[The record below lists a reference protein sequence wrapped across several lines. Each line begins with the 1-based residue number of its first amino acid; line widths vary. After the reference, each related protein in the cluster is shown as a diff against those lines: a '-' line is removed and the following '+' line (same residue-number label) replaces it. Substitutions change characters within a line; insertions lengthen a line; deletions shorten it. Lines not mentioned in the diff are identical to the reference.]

1 MKLHREKKQHLYN
14 NKCVSLYII
23 KLSYPST
30 QLVLWFIVSVG
41 EHAGV
46 GTEID
51 KVTRGRDSIYDPFC
65 THTSTQCV
73 YTGKSGRNGK
83 FIVF

>member
-1 MKLHREKKQHLYN
+1 M
-14 NKCVSLYII
+14 
-23 KLSYPST
+23 
-30 QLVLWFIVSVG
+30 SVG

-46 GTEID
+46 GTEVD

-65 THTSTQCV
+65 THPSSQCV

-83 FIVF
+83 FIVFSWTDLGVRLSGLNEG